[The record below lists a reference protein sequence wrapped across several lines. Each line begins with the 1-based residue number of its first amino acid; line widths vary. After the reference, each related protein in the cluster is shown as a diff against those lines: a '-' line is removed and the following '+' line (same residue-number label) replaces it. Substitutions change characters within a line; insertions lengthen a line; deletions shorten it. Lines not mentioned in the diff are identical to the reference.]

1 MTTANKRIIGYTV
14 GGAFLIFLIARVA
27 TGEMD
32 GPFSTEGF
40 GIWLGAFLSLCV
52 LSFLYEDNP
61 FYKFAEHLFIGV
73 SAAYYMV
80 LGTWEQLIKRLWVT
94 VWPET
99 AKGLVLNVEPTTL
112 LNRLLFLIPLILGIM
127 LVWRLS
133 PKGGW
138 IARWPLAFI
147 VGWSA
152 GTNLARYLVSDFTK
166 QIDPTF
172 IPLLVMNDAGGLN
185 WIATISA
192 FVTVFGLLAALIYFF
207 FSVEHKGFFG
217 ATSRI
222 GIWVLM
228 ITFGAAFGY
237 TVMGRI
243 ALLVGRMEF
252 LFRDWLEVIKVGGM

>member
-1 MTTANKRIIGYTV
+1 MTAAKKRLIGYSIGGLFLAFVVGRTV
-14 GGAFLIFLIARVA
+14 
-27 TGEMD
+27 TGEMA
-32 GPFSTEGF
+32 GPFGSMDG
-40 GIWLGAFLSLCV
+40 LGLWIAAFLSLCV
-52 LSFLYEDNP
+52 LSFLYDDNP

-80 LGTWEQLIKRLWVT
+80 QAVWEQLIKQLWVKL
-94 VWPET
+94 WPET
-99 AKGLVLNVEPTTL
+99 VGSLVVNVEATDMGT
-112 LNRLLFLIPLILGIM
+112 RLLYILPLILGIM
-127 LVWRLS
+127 LLWRLS

-152 GTNLARYLVSDFTK
+152 GTNLARFLVSDFTK
-166 QIDPTF
+166 QIDPVF
-172 IPLLVMNDAGGLN
+172 IDLFVAAQTGGID
-185 WIATISA
+185 WIATLSA

-207 FSVEHKGFFG
+207 FSVEHKGAFG
-217 ATSRI
+217 AVSKV

-243 ALLVGRMEF
+243 ALLVGRMQF
-252 LFRDWLEVIKVGGM
+252 LFVDWLQVMSG